1 MSAYVLSACSTADHP
16 RSFFEER
23 GILCT
28 LFHYQ
33 MDGRTLPDDLYESIT
48 PHAFFE
54 QIMAGSEP
62 TTSQPSAGEYA
73 DTWEPHLRA
82 GEDILHVTLSS
93 GISGAYNSA
102 CIARDQL
109 AAAYPERTIVVVDSL
124 TASAGYGMLLE
135 YLADLRDRGASLEEV
150 AAWAEEHK
158 LELNAWF
165 YVSDLECLKRGGRV
179 SKTSALIATALKI
192 CPVLDVDAAGHLI
205 PRAKIRTKRK
215 AAAEL
220 ARVCL
225 ERIQDGAA
233 YTGRCCI
240 SHSDCREDAEE
251 VARLVAER
259 VPALAGKIGI
269 YDIGTVIGCH
279 TGPGTVAL
287 FFMGERRAG

>member
-1 MSAYVLSACSTADHP
+1 MSAFILSACSTADHP

-33 MDGRTLPDDLYESIT
+33 MDGCTLADDLYESIS
-48 PHAFFE
+48 PHDFFAK
-54 QIMAGSEP
+54 IKAGSEP

-73 DTWEPHLRA
+73 DAWEPHLRA
-82 GEDILHVTLSS
+82 GEDVLHVTLSS

-102 CIARDQL
+102 CVARDQL
-109 AAAYPERTIVVVDSL
+109 SASYPDRTIVVIDSL
-124 TASAGYGMLLE
+124 AASAGYGMLLE
-135 YLADLRDRGASLEEV
+135 YLADLRDEGRGIDEV

-158 LELNAWF
+158 LDLNSWF
-165 YVSDLECLKRGGRV
+165 FVSDLECLKRGGRV
-179 SKTSALIATALKI
+179 SKTSALMATALKI
-192 CPVLDVDAAGHLI
+192 CPVLDIDSTGHLI

-215 AAAEL
+215 ATAEL
-220 ARVCL
+220 ARICL
-225 ERIQDGAA
+225 ERVQDGPA

-259 VPALAGKIGI
+259 IPALAGKIAI
-269 YDIGTVIGCH
+269 YDIGTVIGSH

-287 FFMGERRAG
+287 FFMGARREG